1 MRGRTATR
9 RPRPLRWRS
18 LAIWLRRLLRFTRR
32 VAADFIAN
40 RGILL
45 AGGVGYN
52 VLLSIVPLFA
62 VCAAALSPFLDQARL
77 VATIRT
83 QVQFIAPG
91 YASVLVDAVEE
102 FLEAPAV
109 VGLVGFLVLLFFSS
123 LAFRMLQD
131 AMAVIF
137 QRQAPAHGRSAWFSA
152 LLPYAYVMVLAL
164 GILALSLLAGALDLL
179 SSRLE
184 GLPWLGGPIQHASA
198 LALYGFGFIGLGLL
212 FASLY
217 KVLPAANVD
226 LRRALVGGFVAAT
239 LWELTLQAVTYYFAN
254 LSLVNAIYGS
264 FATIIVVLLSL
275 ELGAAILLLG
285 AQVIAE
291 LERSAA
297 AGLPWHRNPDT
308 ASLQT
313 RTERRH
319 SLKRGISPS

>member
-1 MRGRTATR
+1 MTR
-9 RPRPLRWRS
+9 RRRL
-18 LAIWLRRLLRFTRR
+18 LAVSLRRLLGFARR
-32 VAADFIAN
+32 VVADFIAN

-109 VGLVGFLVLLFFSS
+109 VGVVGFLVLLFFSS

-131 AMAVIF
+131 AMAIIF
-137 QRQAPAHGRSAWFSA
+137 QRQAPARGRSPWFSA

-164 GILALSLLAGALDLL
+164 GILAFSLLAAALDLA

-184 GLPWLGGPIQHASA
+184 NVPWLGGPIQHATV
-198 LALYGFGFIGLGLL
+198 LALYGFGFIGLALL

-217 KVLPAANVD
+217 KVLPAPDVS
-226 LRRALVGGFVAAT
+226 LRRALIGGFVAAT
-239 LWELTLQAVTYYFAN
+239 LWELTLQAVTYYFQN
-254 LSLVNAIYGS
+254 LSLVNAVYGS
-264 FATIIVVLLSL
+264 FATLIVVLLSL

-297 AGLPWHRNPDT
+297 AGLPWHRSADL
-308 ASLQT
+308 A
-313 RTERRH
+313 RRR
-319 SLKRGISPS
+319 SALSPPHDPPEAC

>member
-1 MRGRTATR
+1 MTR
-9 RPRPLRWRS
+9 RWRL
-18 LAIWLRRLLRFTRR
+18 LAVSLRRLLGFARR
-32 VAADFIAN
+32 VVADFIAN

-83 QVQFIAPG
+83 QAQFIAPG

-109 VGLVGFLVLLFFSS
+109 IGVVGFLVLLFFSS

-131 AMAVIF
+131 AMAIIF
-137 QRQAPAHGRSAWFSA
+137 QRQAPARGRSPWLSA
-152 LLPYAYVMVLAL
+152 FLPYAYVMVLAL
-164 GILALSLLAGALDLL
+164 GILALTLLAAALDVA

-184 GLPWLGGPIQHASA
+184 SIPWLGGPMQYAPV
-198 LALYGFGFIGLGLL
+198 LARYGFGFIALALL

-217 KVLPAANVD
+217 KVLPAPEVA
-226 LRRALVGGFVAAT
+226 LRRALIGGFVAAT
-239 LWELTLQAVTYYFAN
+239 LWELTLQAVMYYFEN
-254 LSLVNAIYGS
+254 LSLVNAVYGS
-264 FATIIVVLLSL
+264 FATLIVVLLSL

-297 AGLPWHRNPDT
+297 AGLPWYRSADRARRRSDASAGACADTQGNANHSQNPV
-308 ASLQT
+308 
-313 RTERRH
+313 RRC
-319 SLKRGISPS
+319 